1 MFFASSTARLKT
13 TLRLCLARLKL
24 IKNKKTM
31 QIQVLK
37 KEVADLLEA
46 GKDESAS
53 IRGTS
58 PRRRGG
64 RRSDARTGRAGRCA
78 HASVGVRARARP
90 RSARAPRH
98 ARAPLTSIRK
108 NIRARPR
115 AQLSPSSG
123 R

>member
-58 PRRRGG
+58 PRRRGRGERRGWARG
-64 RRSDARTGRAGRCA
+64 RDEVMPGPAAPVGART
-78 HASVGVRARARP
+78 HPWASVRGPARGPRALLGTRAR
-90 RSARAPRH
+90 
-98 ARAPLTSIRK
+98 L
-108 NIRARPR
+108 
-115 AQLSPSSG
+115 
-123 R
+123 